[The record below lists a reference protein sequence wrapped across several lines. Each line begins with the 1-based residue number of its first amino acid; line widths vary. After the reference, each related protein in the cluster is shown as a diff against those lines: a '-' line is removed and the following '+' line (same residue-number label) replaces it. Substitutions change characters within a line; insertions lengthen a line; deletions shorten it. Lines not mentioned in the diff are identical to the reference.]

1 MGGVTISGNLEI
13 AVKTEMGIKP
23 RNTIML
29 PLDIPEVEVIG
40 TEINE
45 RGDYIITVESTRNRA
60 VCQHCGRQ
68 LTKFNGHNREIE
80 LRHLP
85 ILGRRV
91 YIRIR
96 PKRYEC
102 PKCGGKTTTEKLDW
116 YESKSPHTKAYD
128 HHLMLS
134 LINSTVED
142 VSHKEDVGY
151 KAVEGAIARC
161 IQTKV
166 NWDEFTNLQVIGI
179 DEIAMRKGRQN
190 YVAIITTQQEDGQ
203 VAVLGVLADRKKE
216 TVRAFFETIPA
227 HLQLT
232 MQKVCTDMWD
242 GYVNAVEEFAAA
254 HKALSLE
261 VVVDR
266 FHVAKNYREC
276 VDKVRKKEC
285 RRLKAEL
292 PAEEYEK
299 LKGVLWIVRKNNC
312 DLTDIEREQL
322 NFLFEHSPDLKLAYT
337 FREELTSI
345 FELNLT
351 VDKGKDRLIKWS
363 NKVRSS
369 TLACFDKFLV
379 TLDNWIDKIA
389 NYFSDRLSSGFVEG
403 LNNKV
408 KVLKRRCY
416 GILQITTLFQR
427 LYLDLEGYRIFA

>member
-1 MGGVTISGNLEI
+1 
-13 AVKTEMGIKP
+13 MGIKP

-29 PLDIPEVEVIG
+29 PLDIPDVEVTG
-40 TEINE
+40 TEMNE
-45 RGDYIITVESTRNRA
+45 SGDYIITVESTRNSA
-60 VCQHCGRQ
+60 VCQHCGSE

-102 PKCGGKTTTEKLDW
+102 PKCGGKTTTQKLDW
-116 YESKSPHTKAYD
+116 YDIKSPHTKAYD
-128 HHLMLS
+128 RHLMLS

-142 VSHKEDVGY
+142 VSHKETVGY
-151 KAVEGAIARC
+151 KAVEGAIARS

-166 NWDEFTNLQVIGI
+166 NWDEFTNLKVIGI

-190 YVAIITTQQEDGQ
+190 YVAIITAQQENEQ
-203 VAVLGVLADRKKE
+203 IVLLGVLADRKKE
-216 TVRAFFETIPA
+216 TVRAFLETIPA
-227 HLQLT
+227 RLRPT
-232 MQKVCTDMWD
+232 MQTVCTDMWD

-254 HKALSLE
+254 HIDVSLG

-276 VDKVRKKEC
+276 VDQIRKKEC

-292 PAEEYEK
+292 PTEEYEK
-299 LKGVLWIVRKNNC
+299 LKGVMWVVRKNNH

-322 NFLFEHSPDLKLAYT
+322 NFLFEYSPDLKLAYT

-351 VDKGKDRLIKWS
+351 VVEGKDRLIKWS
-363 NKVRSS
+363 SKVRSS
-369 TLACFDKFLV
+369 TLTCFDKFLT

-416 GILQITTLFQR
+416 GILQIVSLFQR
-427 LYLDLEGYRIFA
+427 LYLDLEGYRVFA

>member
-13 AVKTEMGIKP
+13 AVKTEMAMKP

-29 PLDIPEVEVIG
+29 PLDIPDVEVIG
-40 TEINE
+40 TEINK
-45 RGDYIITVESTRNRA
+45 RGDYIITVESTRNSA
-60 VCQHCGRQ
+60 VCQHCGGQ

-91 YIRIR
+91 YICIR

-102 PKCGGKTTTEKLDW
+102 PNCGGKTTTQKLDW

-128 HHLMLS
+128 RHLMLS

-142 VSHKEDVGY
+142 VSHKEAVGY

-166 NWDEFTNLQVIGI
+166 NWNNCTNLKIIGI

-203 VAVLGVLADRKKE
+203 IVLLGVLSDRKKE
-216 TVRAFFETIPA
+216 TVRVFLESIPA
-227 HLQLT
+227 HLRPT

-242 GYVNAVEEFAAA
+242 GYVNAVEEFSAA
-254 HKALSLE
+254 HKDVSIE

-266 FHVAKNYREC
+266 FHVARNYREC

-299 LKGVLWIVRKNNC
+299 LKGVMWIVRKNNR
-312 DLTDIEREQL
+312 DLTDIEREKL
-322 NFLFEHSPDLKLAYT
+322 NLLFEHSPDLKLAYT
-337 FREELTSI
+337 FREELTAI

-351 VDKGKDRLIKWS
+351 VDEGKDRLNKWR
-363 NKVRSS
+363 NKVRHS
-369 TLACFDKFLV
+369 TLTCFDKFLT
-379 TLDNWIDKIA
+379 TLDNWIEKIA

-427 LYLDLEGYRIFA
+427 LYLDLEGYRVFA

>member
-1 MGGVTISGNLEI
+1 MGGDTIAGKSAI
-13 AVKTEMGIKP
+13 VVKTKMGIKP

-29 PLDIPEVEVIG
+29 PLDIPDVEVIG
-40 TEINE
+40 MEINE
-45 RGDYIITVESTRNRA
+45 RGDYIITVESTRNST
-60 VCQHCGRQ
+60 VCQHCGSR
-68 LTKFNGHNREIE
+68 LAKFNGHNREIE

-102 PKCGGKTTTEKLDW
+102 PKCGGKTTTQKLDW

-128 HHLMLS
+128 RHLMLS
-134 LINSTVED
+134 LVNSTVED
-142 VSHKEDVGY
+142 VSHKESVGY

-161 IQTKV
+161 IQTQV
-166 NWDEFTNLQVIGI
+166 SWDEFINLKIIGI

-190 YVAIITTQQEDGQ
+190 YVALITTQQEDGQ
-203 VAVLGVLADRKKE
+203 VAILGVFADRKKE
-216 TVRAFFETIPA
+216 TVRAFLESIPRR
-227 HLQLT
+227 LQPT

-254 HKALSLE
+254 HIDVSLE

-285 RRLKAEL
+285 RRLKMEL
-292 PAEEYEK
+292 PTEEYEK
-299 LKGVLWIVRKNNC
+299 LKGMMWIVRQNNR
-312 DLTDIEREQL
+312 DLTAIEREKL
-322 NFLFEHSPDLKLAYT
+322 NLLFEHAPDLKLAYT

-351 VDKGKDRLIKWS
+351 VDEGKDRLIKWCH
-363 NKVRSS
+363 KVRRS
-369 TLACFDKFLV
+369 TLTCFDKFLT

-389 NYFSDRLSSGFVEG
+389 NYFSGRLSSGFVEG

-427 LYLDLEGYRIFA
+427 LYLDLEGYRIFV